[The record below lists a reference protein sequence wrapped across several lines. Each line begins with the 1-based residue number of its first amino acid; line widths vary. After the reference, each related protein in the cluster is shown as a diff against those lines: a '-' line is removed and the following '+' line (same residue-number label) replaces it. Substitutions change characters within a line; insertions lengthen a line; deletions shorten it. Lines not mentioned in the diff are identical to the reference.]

1 MLKEVK
7 RLVGTKESVTNEYIE
22 KLVGMQN
29 EFLRAIKADNYKY
42 DLRLLGFKVNF
53 AMFGAILIGYVMGL
67 FYGFF
72 LIFYPEIK

>member
-7 RLVGTKESVTNEYIE
+7 KLVGVKKNVTNEYFE

-29 EFLRAIKADNYKY
+29 EFLKAIKADNDKY
-42 DLRLLGFKVNF
+42 DLRLLGFKVNH
-53 AMFGAILIGYVMGL
+53 ALFGAILIGYILGL

-72 LIFYPEIK
+72 LIFYKEIN